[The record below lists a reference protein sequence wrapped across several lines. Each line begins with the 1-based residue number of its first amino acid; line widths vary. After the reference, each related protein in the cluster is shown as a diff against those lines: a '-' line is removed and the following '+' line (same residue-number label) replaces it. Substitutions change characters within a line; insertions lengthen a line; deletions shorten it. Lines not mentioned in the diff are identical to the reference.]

1 MKKKILIIF
10 VIIFTLIITGLI
22 IYPHIE
28 FYKNGNLYKFTYS
41 SDFSEWE
48 QNMCYSESY
57 SYNEKRDISI
67 YNWDFKEFLFF
78 KMFILEYKN
87 GNVCETEYLL
97 EEEYIQRIINEAE
110 IVYND
115 NNIDLSKLIAGKK
128 AIVGNTRYLGNDY
141 ETQMT
146 YILDNR
152 YEDLFVFYKDNL
164 LIIQVGL
171 SDEGPKFIAYE

>member
-1 MKKKILIIF
+1 MFVKQSIFQKKNISK
-10 VIIFTLIITGLI
+10 
-22 IYPHIE
+22 
-28 FYKNGNLYKFTYS
+28 
-41 SDFSEWE
+41 
-48 QNMCYSESY
+48 ES
-57 SYNEKRDISI
+57 
-67 YNWDFKEFLFF
+67 
-78 KMFILEYKN
+78 
-87 GNVCETEYLL
+87 
-97 EEEYIQRIINEAE
+97 
-110 IVYND
+110 
-115 NNIDLSKLIAGKK
+115 SKLIAGKK